1 MVYFCWVS
9 SLTDEKKNFFSF
21 YFILCV
27 ADIKKKKKLILCF
40 FKWFMQKNGIK
51 GEASIAC
58 ARQTDRRW
66 KTLDEKKKCVSIV
79 VRWFIVLNSKYY
91 IGEYVYT
98 PFFLYYYSHHH
109 HRPRVLFL
117 FHEKFNRSCW
127 SFSPPSVDIFSSF
140 EMFQPKVRGQMLKIL
155 IRLRPAP
162 TATSRERIYFIAESA
177 VLFKYSF
184 MT

>member
-1 MVYFCWVS
+1 MILFNSFFFVFYCHGLFLLGFLV
-9 SLTDEKKNFFSF
+9 DGRKKNFFSF
-21 YFILCV
+21 YFVLCV

-127 SFSPPSVDIFSSF
+127 SFSPPSVDIFSSL
-140 EMFQPKVRGQMLKIL
+140 EMFQPKVWRANVENSH
-155 IRLRPAP
+155 PVAP
-162 TATSRERIYFIAESA
+162 STNRDQ
-177 VLFKYSF
+177 
-184 MT
+184 